1 MQLDNKKSV
10 EILKKY
16 KNVFEELEHY
26 DKTREKLWAKKRMD
40 ITLTLRL
47 IKKLERMK
55 EKTGTPISH
64 IIEGMIENS

>member
-1 MQLDNKKSV
+1 MQLDNKKAV